1 MPRLFT
7 GIPIPSAVATA
18 LLALVPNSPSLRPVS
33 ASNLHLT
40 LHFLGQVAEVQ
51 ALRLADALAEIPTP
65 QVSVRLSTGGV
76 FGRESGSGVLWAG
89 LQSSAAVEVLRS
101 LQQRQRT
108 VIEGL
113 GLSCED
119 REWLPHVTV
128 ARFRNPDQRLLQQFL
143 DNCRDLSLDTELQD
157 CVLWESQPA
166 VGTSTYI
173 ERQRY
178 PGSR

>member
-1 MPRLFT
+1 
-7 GIPIPSAVATA
+7 
-18 LLALVPNSPSLRPVS
+18 
-33 ASNLHLT
+33 
-40 LHFLGQVAEVQ
+40 
-51 ALRLADALAEIPTP
+51 
-65 QVSVRLSTGGV
+65 
-76 FGRESGSGVLWAG
+76 
-89 LQSSAAVEVLRS
+89 VLRS

-113 GLSCED
+113 GLRCED

-128 ARFRNPDQRLLQQFL
+128 ARFRNPDQRLMQQFL